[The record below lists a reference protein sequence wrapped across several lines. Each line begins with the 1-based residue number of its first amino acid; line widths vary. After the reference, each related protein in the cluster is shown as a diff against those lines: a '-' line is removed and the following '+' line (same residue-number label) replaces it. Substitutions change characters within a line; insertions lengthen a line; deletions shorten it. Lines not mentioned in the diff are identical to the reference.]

1 MKLSKKVFALLATT
15 ITIASFAA
23 DKTYTL
29 TANQLMAR
37 ENTMS
42 TYWYQTSVEAKA
54 LYLQGYKLATK
65 KLSKN
70 H

>member
-54 LYLQGYKLATK
+54 LYL
-65 KLSKN
+65 
-70 H
+70 